1 MSAATASAGAGMMTV
16 RELFEGV
23 RQGRLTV
30 QRCGRCGV
38 LAVPP
43 RAMCPACESTEWS
56 RAPLSGDGTVA
67 SFTVIRVP
75 PARHAADAPYVIA
88 IARMTEGVSL
98 LGRLEGVAVDAVRV
112 GLPVRFAPGPAGDE
126 PPIIRFR
133 PR

>member
-1 MSAATASAGAGMMTV
+1 MMTV
-16 RELFEGV
+16 REFFDGA

-30 QRCGRCGV
+30 QRCGGCGA

-43 RAMCPACESTEWS
+43 KAMCPVCESTGWG
-56 RAPLSGDGTVA
+56 RVPLAGDGTVT

-88 IARMTEGVSL
+88 IARMAEGVAL
-98 LGRLEGVAVDAVRV
+98 LGRLEGVAIEAVRV
-112 GLPVRFAPGPAGDE
+112 GLPVRFAPGPPSDD
-126 PPIIRFR
+126 PPVLRFR